1 MAAGRLRF
9 DCATIPRQR
18 DLFPSEGEGSR
29 RDVRRGNDKICLV
42 PRWVPTL
49 GSHKTDPI
57 HGVDV
62 EKVDLHQ
69 GLNFCVWYGPASRT
83 TNINIMLSPLEM

>member
-1 MAAGRLRF
+1 MG
-9 DCATIPRQR
+9 T
-18 DLFPSEGEGSR
+18 
-29 RDVRRGNDKICLV
+29 
-42 PRWVPTL
+42 VPTL

-83 TNINIMLSPLEM
+83 TNINIMLSPLEMQISRGVFFLYLVFPMSNKFQHLTDI

>member
-1 MAAGRLRF
+1 M
-9 DCATIPRQR
+9 
-18 DLFPSEGEGSR
+18 
-29 RDVRRGNDKICLV
+29 
-42 PRWVPTL
+42 

>member
-1 MAAGRLRF
+1 MNKNIRTDQA
-9 DCATIPRQR
+9 C
-18 DLFPSEGEGSR
+18 GSDR
-29 RDVRRGNDKICLV
+29 IAWPKVGT
-42 PRWVPTL
+42 VPTL

-83 TNINIMLSPLEM
+83 NMGM